1 MIADRR
7 FLIPAALMILLS
19 IFIHEEPFADDF
31 DREPIFYRDSN
42 PANAISRLQADLD
55 SGKQKLE
62 YDPTWGYLASVL
74 KSLDIPAESQA
85 LVFSKTSLQRERISP
100 ETPRALYF
108 NDDVYIG
115 FCQSGDVL
123 EISVAD
129 PRLGT
134 VFYTLDQEKVDKPLF
149 TRQVDA
155 CLLCHGGSQTQSV
168 PGHLMRSVFSDA
180 AGQPIL
186 ASGTYRTDQTS
197 AFKERF
203 GGWYVTGEMGKQ
215 YNLGNKIFQKRDSFR
230 DINWEAGMNLHCL
243 DSICNINEYPRKTSD
258 VVALLVLGH
267 QSEMHNRITRANFQT
282 RQALHYEQALNKGL
296 GEKPDH
302 RWPSTTSRIKSACEP
317 LLEYLFFQDELK
329 LESPVSSDSGFIQAF
344 EKRGPRDS
352 KGRSLREFDLKTRI
366 FKYPC
371 SYLVYSES
379 FRQLP
384 DEAMNYILLRM
395 NEILSGKDKSDKF
408 KHLSETDKTAIL
420 AILSETGIL
429 KAPTD
434 KTQRAE

>member
-1 MIADRR
+1 MKYH
-7 FLIPAALMILLS
+7 FLLRIIFMILLS
-19 IFIHEEPFADDF
+19 IFMQDQAFADDF
-31 DREPIFYRDSN
+31 DREPIFYREST
-42 PANAISRLQADLD
+42 PSNAISRLQADLD

-62 YDPTWGYLASVL
+62 FDETWGYLTSVL
-74 KSLDIPAESQA
+74 KLLDVPIESQT
-85 LVFSKTSLQRERISP
+85 LVFTKTSLQRERISP
-100 ETPRALYF
+100 ETPRGLYF

-123 EISVAD
+123 EVSVAD

-134 VFYTLDQEKVDKPLF
+134 VFYTLDQEKVDKPAF
-149 TRQVDA
+149 TRQVDS

-197 AFKERF
+197 DFKERF
-203 GGWYVTGEMGKQ
+203 GGWYVTGEVGKH

-230 DINWEAGMNLHCL
+230 DINWEVGMNLHCL
-243 DSICNINEYPRKTSD
+243 DSFCRINDYPRKTSD

-267 QSEMHNRITRANFQT
+267 QSEMHNRLTRANFQT

-317 LLEYLFFQDELK
+317 LLEYLFFQDETR
-329 LESPVSSDSGFIQAF
+329 LEGPITSESGFIQAF
-344 EKRGPRDS
+344 EKRGPKDS
-352 KGRSLREFDLKTRI
+352 RGRSLRQFDLKTRM

-371 SYLVYSES
+371 SYIVYTDS

-384 DEAMNYILLRM
+384 EEARNYILARM
-395 NEILSGKDKSDKF
+395 DEILAGKDKSEKF
-408 KHLSETDKTAIL
+408 KHLSESDRVAIREILIETDVMKSRT
-420 AILSETGIL
+420 
-429 KAPTD
+429 KD
-434 KTQRAE
+434 QRAE